1 MMYEDLVADFARRTR
16 TNLEGLRTIKRQN
29 PNMEVYEVTQLI
41 NSMLGLLVF
50 PQQRYIDR
58 IPQTPLEELTADGW
72 PIPKVTGDYPQ
83 AEDLQKL
90 VRLLRNGISHFNIE
104 FIPDTQGEISAL
116 SIWNTEPRPPH
127 RVTWKA
133 ELSIDDLERITSRF
147 TALLLNEKND
157 Q

>member
-16 TNLEGLRTIKRQN
+16 TNLEQLRTIKSQN

-58 IPQTPLEELTADGW
+58 IPETPLEDLSAGGW
-72 PIPKVTGDYPQ
+72 PIPKVMGDYPQ
-83 AEDLQKL
+83 AENLQKL

-104 FIPDTQGEISAL
+104 FIPDNQGEIL
-116 SIWNTEPRPPH
+116 GLGIWNTEPRPPY

-133 ELSIDDLERITSRF
+133 ELSIDDLERITSKF
-147 TALLLNEKND
+147 TALLLNEKNN